1 MNVLF
6 VSPEAYPLIKTGG
19 LGDVS
24 GALPAALANLGEQI
38 TMLLPA
44 YPAVKERIGEYRKVA
59 ELRLVGTEGVA
70 SILEG
75 TLPGTRVR
83 VWLFDCAAAFERAG
97 HPYLSADGH
106 AWQDNAWRFTQ
117 FSRAAVELAQDRA
130 GLNWRADVV
139 HCHDWQT
146 ALVPA
151 LLTLELHRPATVFTI
166 HNLSYQ
172 GLYGAEAFAHL
183 ALPPSLWGM
192 HGLEFYGMLSIIKG
206 GLLYADMLTT
216 VSPSYAQEIQ
226 RPEFGYGLDSLLRH
240 RNDHLEGILNGVD
253 DHDWNPAHDRFLT
266 HHYHAGDLSG
276 KTACKLALQ
285 NELGLEKNLGVPV
298 IGLVSRL
305 VEQKGIDL
313 VLAALPRLIH
323 DRVQFIFLGSGD
335 RQFEHELQQWAH
347 WHPEKVK
354 VIIGYDEG
362 LSHRVEAGCD
372 IFLMPSRFEP
382 CGLNQLYSL
391 RYGTIPLVR
400 RVGGLADS
408 VVHANEQTIAD
419 KTATGVVIDHAD
431 DNAVVWG
438 VEYALSL
445 YRNKPVWNQLIHTAM
460 AQDFSWQRS
469 AERYRQ
475 VYQRALEICQNQ

>member
-6 VSPEAYPLIKTGG
+6 VTPEAYPLIKTGG

-24 GALPAALANLGEQI
+24 GSLPLALAELGQDV
-38 TMLLPA
+38 TLFLPA
-44 YPAVKERIGEYRKVA
+44 YPLVKERIGELRKVA
-59 ELRLVGTEGVA
+59 ELRLVGSEGIA
-70 SILEG
+70 HILEG
-75 TLPGTRVR
+75 TLPGSRVR
-83 VWLFDCAAAFERAG
+83 VWLFDCSAAFERAG
-97 HPYLSADGH
+97 HPYLSSDGS

-130 GLNWRADVV
+130 GLGWRADLV

-151 LLTLELHRPATVFTI
+151 LLTMELHRPATVFTI

-172 GLYGAEAFAHL
+172 GLFGAESFKHL
-183 ALPPSLWGM
+183 ALPPALWGM
-192 HGLEFYGMLSIIKG
+192 HGLEFHGMLSIIKG
-206 GLLYADMLTT
+206 GILYADMLTT

-226 RPEFGYGLDSLLRH
+226 WPEFGYGLDGLLQH
-240 RNDHLEGILNGVD
+240 RSEQLEGILNGVD
-253 DHDWNPAHDRFLT
+253 EHDWNPADDHYLP

-285 NELGLEKNLGVPV
+285 DELGLEKNLGIPV

-313 VLAALPRLIH
+313 VLGALPRLIH
-323 DRVQFIFLGSGD
+323 DKMQLVVLGSGD
-335 RQFEHELQQWAH
+335 RHFEQELKQWAH
-347 WHPEKVK
+347 WHPDKVK
-354 VIIGYDEG
+354 VVIGYDEG
-362 LSHRVEAGCD
+362 LSHRIEAGCD

-391 RYGTIPLVR
+391 RYGTIPMVR

-408 VVHANEQTIAD
+408 VVHADETHLANH
-419 KTATGVVIDHAD
+419 TATGIVIEHAND
-431 DNAVVWG
+431 DAVVWG
-438 VEYALSL
+438 VEHALKL
-445 YRNKPVWNQLIHTAM
+445 YRNKSVWKQLMQTAM
-460 AQDFSWQRS
+460 KQDFSWKRS
-469 AERYRQ
+469 AQRYQ
-475 VYQRALEICQNQ
+475 EVYQRALQISSNR